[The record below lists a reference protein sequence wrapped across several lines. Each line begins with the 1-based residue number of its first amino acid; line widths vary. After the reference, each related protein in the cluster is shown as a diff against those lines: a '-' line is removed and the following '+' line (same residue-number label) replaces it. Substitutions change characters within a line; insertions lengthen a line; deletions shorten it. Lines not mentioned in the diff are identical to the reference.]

1 MLYAFGVK
9 NYRNLNMDKPLI
21 LPDGISY
28 IYGTCS
34 SGKTNFC
41 KALVNILDPIPDP
54 ITKKE
59 STFFYH
65 FYISEYDFIYKYLT
79 DSSGIVKTAAVQI
92 PQFNFT
98 YKYTAPLRHP
108 LDIFTA
114 CRTFTAEASIH
125 NIFSMFRH
133 DLLNNFQSFIPEY
146 ESEIQTYS
154 SEYSLGKSGINTHL
168 LKNPPSETKR
178 LILIIDDFEYNGMLP
193 PTHLADAILSRHD
206 QAIFTVRRSDWLDK
220 KYGNPEHYFFIRNGN
235 IRQFQDYVQK
245 DIRSTEQL
253 KNLFIKGMFDF

>member
-1 MLYAFGVK
+1 MFDQQGFFPPYLK
-9 NYRNLNMDKPLI
+9 I
-21 LPDGISY
+21 GISY
-28 IYGTCS
+28 
-34 SGKTNFC
+34 
-41 KALVNILDPIPDP
+41 KA
-54 ITKKE
+54 KKE

-98 YKYTAPLRHP
+98 YKYTSPLRHP

-178 LILIIDDFEYNGMLP
+178 LILIIDDFFLHMFSLQFTYFIVSYPLFC
-193 PTHLADAILSRHD
+193 
-206 QAIFTVRRSDWLDK
+206 IFI
-220 KYGNPEHYFFIRNGN
+220 FFISLVVVFCQYILGYLSSY
-235 IRQFQDYVQK
+235 FK
-245 DIRSTEQL
+245 H
-253 KNLFIKGMFDF
+253 K